1 MDISGFVSADSLFIN
16 ANQQQSQ
23 LESVANQALSA
34 GIDRYMAKDYDGAVK
49 DFQRAIGLAPNST
62 HSITAA
68 KYKVN
73 AHLKLDQTEKAI
85 QTYQT
90 TIDFNR
96 DRDDLR
102 IELGNLYFA
111 EDRYEEARMQYQEAV
126 RINPVSNNYYSL
138 GQAFLKTEEFTK
150 AEIQFQQVLRLDPE
164 KPNGNFGLGQTY
176 SQEGNYKKAIAQFEN
191 AIQIQPDFY
200 DAYAEIGYAYS
211 DLGQMEEAEEIL
223 ELLEEKD
230 ESIAGLLEG
239 YINKVAPPK
248 MLFAWATSSFS
259 YKGTMN
265 TQVANL
271 DSYLEN
277 SDASKLFTME
287 FQFDKSMDRKSV
299 EDIFNWSIGRSTD
312 TGPAMGYNFGQPVD
326 DTEITIDPYPVN
338 VYYDAEIL
346 TATVTFMIKQN
357 ENGDGTIDPGHIEF
371 KFNGSDQYGIAI
383 DSDYDQ
389 YTGFSG
395 MA

>member
-1 MDISGFVSADSLFIN
+1 MDISGFVSADSLFVN
-16 ANQQQSQ
+16 ASQQQSQ

-34 GIDRYMAKDYDGAVK
+34 GIDRYMAKDYEGAVK
-49 DFQRAIGLAPNST
+49 DFQRATGLAPNSA
-62 HSITAA
+62 HSINAV
-68 KYKVN
+68 KYKAN
-73 AHLKLDQTEKAI
+73 AHLKLGQTEKAI

-90 TIDFNR
+90 AIDLNR

-102 IELGNLYFA
+102 IDLGNLYFV
-111 EDRYEEARMQYQEAV
+111 ENRYEEAKMQYQEAT
-126 RINPVSNNYYSL
+126 RINPVANNYYSL
-138 GQAFLKTEEFTK
+138 GQAFLKTKEFTK

-176 SQEGNYKKAIAQFEN
+176 SQEGDFKKAISKFEA

-211 DLGQMEEAEEIL
+211 DLGQIKEAEEIL
-223 ELLEEKD
+223 EFLEEKD
-230 ESIAGLLEG
+230 ESIAGLLKG

-259 YKGTMN
+259 YTGTMN

-271 DSYLEN
+271 DSYLET
-277 SDASKLFTME
+277 SGASKSFTME

-299 EDIFNWSIGRSTD
+299 ENIFNWSIGRSMD
-312 TGPAMGYNFGQPVD
+312 TRPAMGYNFGQTVD
-326 DTEITIDPYPVN
+326 DTEITINPYPVN

-346 TATVTFMIKQN
+346 TAKVTFMISQN

-371 KFNGSDQYGIAI
+371 KFNGTDQYGIAM

-389 YTGFSG
+389 FTGFSG